1 MQLRRVLALLLRQY
15 YLLRGS
21 PARVVPLFSWVA
33 IDIVLWGFIT
43 RYLNSVSGARFNF
56 VPAMLGAVLLWDFM
70 SRVMQGITT
79 AFLEDVWSR
88 NFLNLFA
95 SPLSV
100 SEYLGGLV
108 LSSIATS
115 SIGLVVMVALATLV
129 FGLSFFVYGAM
140 LAAFLLVLFLFGISL
155 GIFGSALVL
164 RFGPAAEWFIWPIPA
179 FISPLACVFY
189 PLATLPHWMQWLA
202 RLIPPSYVFEGMRQI
217 LARQTAGQPLSTHAI
232 AATPLIIGSVLALV
246 YLFGMAGT
254 FTSVYRHA
262 VRTGLIARY
271 SAETVS

>member
-1 MQLRRVLALLLRQY
+1 MPVFLRRTSALLLRQY

-33 IDIVLWGFIT
+33 IDIILWGFIT

-70 SRVMQGITT
+70 ARVMQGITT

-115 SIGLVVMVALATLV
+115 AIGLVVMVALATLV

-189 PLATLPHWMQWLA
+189 PLSTLPHWMQWLA
-202 RLIPPSYVFEGMRQI
+202 RIIPPSYVFEGMRQI
-217 LARQTAGQPLSTHAI
+217 LSRQTGAAPQAAQAI
-232 AATPLIIGSVLALV
+232 AITPLLIGSVLALV
-246 YLFGMAGT
+246 YLLGMARA
-254 FTSVYRHA
+254 FTGVYRHA

-271 SAETVS
+271 SA

>member
-1 MQLRRVLALLLRQY
+1 
-15 YLLRGS
+15 
-21 PARVVPLFSWVA
+21 
-33 IDIVLWGFIT
+33 
-43 RYLNSVSGARFNF
+43 
-56 VPAMLGAVLLWDFM
+56 MLGAVLLWDFM
-70 SRVMQGITT
+70 ARIMQGITT

-100 SEYLGGLV
+100 SEYLSGLV

-115 SIGLVVMVALATLV
+115 AIGLVVMVALATLV

-202 RLIPPSYVFEGMRQI
+202 RVIPPSYVFEGMRQI
-217 LARQTAGQPLSTHAI
+217 LAKQTSAPAAAHTI
-232 AATPLIIGSVLALV
+232 AATPLVIGSALAVV
-246 YLFGMAGT
+246 YLIAMSQA
-254 FTSVYRHA
+254 FTAVYRHA

>member
-1 MQLRRVLALLLRQY
+1 
-15 YLLRGS
+15 
-21 PARVVPLFSWVA
+21 
-33 IDIVLWGFIT
+33 
-43 RYLNSVSGARFNF
+43 
-56 VPAMLGAVLLWDFM
+56 MLGAVLLWDFM
-70 SRVMQGITT
+70 ARVMQGITT

-189 PLATLPHWMQWLA
+189 PLSVLPHWMQWIA
-202 RLIPPSYVFEGMRQI
+202 RIIPPSYVFEGMRQI
-217 LARQTAGQPLSTHAI
+217 LAHQTGAPASGHAL
-232 AATPLIIGSVLALV
+232 AATHLIAGSVLALV
-246 YLFGMAGT
+246 YLLVMARA
-254 FTSVYRHA
+254 FTAVYRHA

-271 SAETVS
+271 SAETVG